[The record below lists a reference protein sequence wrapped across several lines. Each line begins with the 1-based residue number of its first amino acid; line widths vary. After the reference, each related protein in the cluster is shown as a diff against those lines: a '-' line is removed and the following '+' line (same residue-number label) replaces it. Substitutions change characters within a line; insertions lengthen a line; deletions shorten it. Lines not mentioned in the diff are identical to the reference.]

1 MLSRR
6 RDDERS
12 ERRAV
17 DRVEE
22 VDGRTQRGGKCQ
34 LHFIARSE
42 RQRKSPNNNNGRL
55 TDDPFPVCSE
65 FVTRLK

>member
-22 VDGRTQRGGKCQ
+22 VDGRTHAG
-34 LHFIARSE
+34 
-42 RQRKSPNNNNGRL
+42 RKVPITFHR
-55 TDDPFPVCSE
+55 PVGAP
-65 FVTRLK
+65 TQIPK